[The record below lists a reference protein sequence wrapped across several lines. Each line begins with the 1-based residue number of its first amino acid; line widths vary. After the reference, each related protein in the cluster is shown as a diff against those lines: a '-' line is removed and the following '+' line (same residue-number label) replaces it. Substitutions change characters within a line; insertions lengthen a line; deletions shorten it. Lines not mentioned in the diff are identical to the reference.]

1 MEIDEDGDYKNEV
14 APRHIQKGVPWP
26 VYFGIEIVSFPEIM
40 AIEQRIKVNFYLT
53 LRW

>member
-1 MEIDEDGDYKNEV
+1 MDLDDRYKNEV
-14 APRHIQKGVPWP
+14 APRKEKGVPWP
-26 VYFGIEIVSFPEIM
+26 IYFGVDIVSFPEII